1 MDYIERFHRAK
12 HIMCLNYPSYYDKI
26 ITTKQV
32 GGNLPKKVSMTIDKK
47 IYDFVYE
54 RDNGIDFYML
64 YDENDDKRCVMI
76 IIDGKKHVAI
86 IENLNGDYSSC
97 PNGSKLMMATMT
109 FLKHNKNKLD
119 INKVVLSDTS
129 LKNCFGYT
137 IRFGDMYL
145 LLNGKTWYMS
155 FGFLPY
161 DSASDDKDRESLSI
175 AVKNNVILNKT
186 LVKDV
191 INLKKYVSEFAP
203 KDFDI
208 KKIDEMK
215 NEKLSLY
222 LKWMLQDYDKGTCK
236 LFYNIYR
243 KIMIDLNIQSLY
255 KQSFYKK
262 L

>member
-1 MDYIERFHRAK
+1 
-12 HIMCLNYPSYYDKI
+12 
-26 ITTKQV
+26 
-32 GGNLPKKVSMTIDKK
+32 
-47 IYDFVYE
+47 
-54 RDNGIDFYML
+54 
-64 YDENDDKRCVMI
+64 
-76 IIDGKKHVAI
+76 
-86 IENLNGDYSSC
+86 
-97 PNGSKLMMATMT
+97 MMATMT
-109 FLKHNKNKLD
+109 SLKHNKNKLD